1 MHLKRIQKLLP
12 AMTNNKIDGLMV
24 SNVSNIR
31 YLTGFSGDS
40 SILILKKDQAVLLTD
55 ARYIEQAR
63 SECPPEVEVCL
74 WKENIRY
81 GCVSYQYYID
91 LWEIKNL
98 GFEEKNITYSSYL
111 YLVNNLRNTTIIG
124 TSGLIEKLWVIKDE
138 YEISCIRKACEISDR
153 AIARTLKDIKAGFT
167 ELEVAALLEY
177 NMRLEGA
184 ENISFE
190 TVLLSGKRTSL
201 LHGRPSM
208 NRLQEGDSLLFDYG
222 ALVDGYHADISRTL
236 FLGKPSDQQIEIYKI
251 IKECKD
257 RIITSIS
264 EEVNVN
270 IPNKIISTTIPDK
283 YKPYFYN
290 GYGHGVGLDIHEEP
304 FMKDISNFEY
314 MAGMVHTVEPGI
326 YLPNWGGI
334 RIEDTILVTKGKPEY
349 LSNFTCEMIII

>member
-1 MHLKRIQKLLP
+1 MHLQRIQHLLP
-12 AMTNNKIDGLMV
+12 GMTNNRIDGMMV

-40 SILILKKDQAVLLTD
+40 SILILTKDHAVLLTD

-63 SECPPEVEVCL
+63 SECPLDIEVCL

-81 GCVSYQYYID
+81 GAVSYQYFID
-91 LWEIKNL
+91 NWEIKNL

-111 YLVNNLRNTTIIG
+111 YLVNNLRKVNIIG
-124 TSGLIEKLWVIKDE
+124 TSGLIEKLRLIKDE
-138 YEISCIRKACEISDR
+138 YEIGCIKKACEISDR
-153 AIARTLKDIKAGFT
+153 AIARTLKDIKAGST

-190 TVLLSGKRTSL
+190 TVLLSGRRTSL
-201 LHGRPSM
+201 LHGKPSM
-208 NRLQEGDSLLFDYG
+208 NKLQEGDSLLFDYG
-222 ALVDGYHADISRTL
+222 ALVDGYHADISRTV
-236 FLGKPSDQQIEIYKI
+236 FLGKPTAQQIEIYNI
-251 IKECKD
+251 IRECKD
-257 RIITSIS
+257 KVINSIKH
-264 EEVNVN
+264 EVNIN
-270 IPNKIISTTIPDK
+270 IPNKIVNTVIPDK
-283 YKPYFYN
+283 YKAYFYS

-304 FMKDISNFEY
+304 FMKDISNFEF

-334 RIEDTILVTKGKPEY
+334 RIEDTILVTHGEPVY
-349 LSNFTCEMIII
+349 LSNYTTDIIIL